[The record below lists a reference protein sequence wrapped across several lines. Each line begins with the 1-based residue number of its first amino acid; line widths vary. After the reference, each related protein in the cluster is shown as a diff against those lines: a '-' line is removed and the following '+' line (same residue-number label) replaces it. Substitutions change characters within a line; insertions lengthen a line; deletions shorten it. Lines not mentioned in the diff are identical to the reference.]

1 MSINGTKTAASTKL
15 RSEVDPWPPHWKS
28 ISRFL
33 KYLFLMVALLLTTKV
48 VFDGYSYYVARRS
61 IDAELEAKRISSLEY
76 LNVLQERKRAL
87 MRETWE
93 TRCNERIEIALFRVS
108 DVQKDAP
115 ALDVYHKQTIDAKG
129 PLIAEIKENGAKF
142 LKRPKEASEFA
153 NSGMFRVAEFKG
165 KFLDKLA
172 TVNETDQA
180 YLDFRDQIEKHLK
193 AYNDLVLANP
203 DLQRLADKVEDETKN
218 HWRMQAVQTLEDRLK
233 RLAAETKKTQEML
246 VRTRTRSWRGTEYG
260 ATR

>member
-1 MSINGTKTAASTKL
+1 
-15 RSEVDPWPPHWKS
+15 
-28 ISRFL
+28 
-33 KYLFLMVALLLTTKV
+33 
-48 VFDGYSYYVARRS
+48 
-61 IDAELEAKRISSLEY
+61 
-76 LNVLQERKRAL
+76 

-203 DLQRLADKVEDETKN
+203 DLQRLADKVEDETLPIRFLPTPPRCRVLPGTGVKLCIGRCGN
-218 HWRMQAVQTLEDRLK
+218 
-233 RLAAETKKTQEML
+233 AARDAEQ
-246 VRTRTRSWRGTEYG
+246 
-260 ATR
+260 